1 MVIGQGIIK
10 CSKNIHHSPSVKIIV
25 IALLSLLCQGGSE
38 AVEGFSG

>member
-10 CSKNIHHSPSVKIIV
+10 YSKNIYHSLSVKIIV
-25 IALLSLLCQGGSE
+25 IALLSLLWQGGSE